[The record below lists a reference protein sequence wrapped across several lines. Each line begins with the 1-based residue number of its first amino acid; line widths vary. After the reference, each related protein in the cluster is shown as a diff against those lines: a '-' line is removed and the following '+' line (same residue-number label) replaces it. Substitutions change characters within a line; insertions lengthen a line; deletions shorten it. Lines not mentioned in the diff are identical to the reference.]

1 MNSAEFLVKVA
12 DVLEYDGILSKGQS
26 LEDIDV
32 WDSLGI
38 LSVVDLLEEIGAEV
52 DIEQLSNLVT
62 TDDLIAIAGSAVSD

>member
-1 MNSAEFLVKVA
+1 MNSTEFLAKVA
-12 DVLEYDGILSKGQS
+12 DVLEYEGSLATGQS
-26 LEDIDV
+26 LEDIEV

-38 LSVVDLLEEIGAEV
+38 LSVVDLLEEIGADV